1 MEGRNG
7 STLERKTL
15 MKNPMKLNTV
25 KALDKYIIKKF
36 LGTFFYALLL
46 IISICVIFDVSEKI
60 DDFMEKQAPFKAII
74 FDYYLNFIPYFAN
87 LFSGLFTFIAVIFFT
102 SKMAFN
108 SEIIAILSSG
118 VSFKRFLLPYMMSA
132 FVIFLLSFSLGNY
145 IIPPANKRMQQFGV
159 EYLKK
164 KAINKEI
171 NIHRQI
177 EPNIYIYIENYDEY
191 NDLGR
196 EFSIEKFEDHK
207 LVSKLSADI
216 LRWNREREVWE
227 ITNYVIRDID
237 GEKETLTYGAKKD
250 TTLSILPE
258 EFKTKKGDIETMTR
272 KELLAFID
280 QQRSRGVDSLEEY
293 EIERHRRTAVPFSSF
308 VLTLIGA
315 SLASRKVRGGIG
327 LHLGLGIGLSFAYIM
342 FQQISKVFAISG
354 SLSPFWAMWLPN
366 VLFAGIGYLL
376 YKWAAR

>member
-1 MEGRNG
+1 MK
-7 STLERKTL
+7 LKIFKTL
-15 MKNPMKLNTV
+15 
-25 KALDKYIIKKF
+25 DWYIIRKF

-46 IISICVIFDVSEKI
+46 IISICVIFDFSEKI
-60 DDFMEKQAPFKAII
+60 DDFLEKDAPIKAIV

-118 VSFKRFLLPYMMSA
+118 VSFKRFMLPYMISA
-132 FVIFLLSFSLGNY
+132 SVIFLLSFSLGNY

-164 KAINKEI
+164 KPVNKES

-177 EPNIYIYIENYDEY
+177 EPDIYIYIENYDEY

-196 EFSIEKFEDHK
+196 KFSIEKFENHK
-207 LVSKLSADI
+207 LVSKLSADV
-216 LRWNREREVWE
+216 LRWNREKETWE
-227 ITNYVIRDID
+227 ASNYVIRDID
-237 GEKETLTYGAKKD
+237 GEKETLTYGLKID
-250 TTLSILPE
+250 TVLNILPE
-258 EFKTKKGDIETMTR
+258 EFKMKRGDIETMNR
-272 KELLAFID
+272 GELLSFID
-280 QQRSRGVDSLEEY
+280 QQRMRGVDSLEEY
-293 EIERHRRTAVPFSSF
+293 EIERHRRVAVPFSSF

-315 SLASRKVRGGIG
+315 ALASRKVRGGIG

-342 FQQISKVFAISG
+342 LQQISKVFAVSG
-354 SLSPFWAMWLPN
+354 SLSPFAAMWLPN
-366 VLFAGIGYLL
+366 LLFAGIGYLL